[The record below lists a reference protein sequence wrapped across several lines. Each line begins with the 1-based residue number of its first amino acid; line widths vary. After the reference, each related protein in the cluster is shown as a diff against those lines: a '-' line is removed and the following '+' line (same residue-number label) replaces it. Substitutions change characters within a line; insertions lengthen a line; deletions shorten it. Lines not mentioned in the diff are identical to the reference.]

1 MPGRKAYRM
10 NNSTDA
16 KKQSRV
22 LIVSVAV
29 VAVFATVMILLTAL
43 TGRENKDTE
52 PPLVTGGAVTT
63 AAPDSAS
70 DRPSVFPKDTKPAD
84 TADKPTDAPVS
95 DDPENPDVAA
105 GSTPEDILPDF
116 IAPVSG
122 ALAKAH
128 STEVPVYSL
137 TMDDYR
143 THTGVDIAAEIGT
156 PVRAAA
162 SGTVTEVWDDP
173 MMGKCLRIEHAG
185 GAVSIYK
192 NLAPEIPAGIAAGAA
207 VSTGAVI
214 GAVGES
220 ALIETAESAHLHYE
234 LYVDGISVNPADF
247 MLIGTA
253 DTVYEG

>member
-1 MPGRKAYRM
+1 M

-29 VAVFATVMILLTAL
+29 IAVFATVMILLTAL

-52 PPLVTGGAVTT
+52 PPLVTGGVTT
-63 AAPDSAS
+63 AAPDSVS
-70 DRPSVFPKDTKPAD
+70 ERPSVFPKDTKPAD
-84 TADKPTDAPVS
+84 TVDKSTDASVP
-95 DDPENPDVAA
+95 DDPEKPDVAA
-105 GSTPEDILPDF
+105 GSTPEDILPNF
-116 IAPVSG
+116 ISPVSG
-122 ALAKAH
+122 ALTKAH

-185 GAVSIYK
+185 GAASIYK
-192 NLAPEIPAGIAAGAA
+192 NLAPEMPAGITAGTALN
-207 VSTGAVI
+207 TGAVI

-234 LYVDGISVNPADF
+234 LYVDGVSVNPADF